1 VRAVI
6 ELNGG
11 TASRLGIGAGDR
23 VNYPIFAAGK

>member
-11 TASRLGIGAGDR
+11 TVSRLKIRPGDR
-23 VNYPIFAAGK
+23 VRHPEIAN